1 MGMVSG
7 VTETEWCG
15 LGHWIY
21 GTARVGGSR
30 LQQPRKCAFL
40 CNVLVAGTDLL
51 VVSRV

>member
-21 GTARVGGSR
+21 GTARVGGRGGREADESI
-30 LQQPRKCAFL
+30 
-40 CNVLVAGTDLL
+40 G
-51 VVSRV
+51 